1 MPTALDRQAES
12 SVSRRLAVVV
22 LALTV
27 LVYLAAL
34 GFVNLQLRSTLRG
47 QIADRI
53 ALVLNEVALIQTAPD
68 TSALGPLAVDD
79 AELLASGLS
88 DVLVLEVAERLREIT
103 SRSATVLGA
112 RLFNADGEL
121 ILPLPPELVEEALP
135 NEARSRMGEAYAHY
149 RPAVRL
155 SDLFIT
161 GGSAERDD
169 SLPLP
174 VLEVWI
180 PVLAARKPVPLGTVQ
195 LLLDGTGVAE
205 EYRRLDATL
214 FQRALLLGLAGAGV
228 IGGGLAWAFRR
239 LERANRLLA
248 NRTSELVRANTELA
262 LAAKTSAVGAVA
274 AHLMHGLKNPLAG
287 LQSFV
292 TSLNGKASPA
302 DQEELREAL
311 LTTQRAQQLVQET
324 VRILR
329 EEDSSV
335 RYDLTTDEL
344 VELLSVRAAAA
355 AKSFGVEWRVE
366 GAADRVLSNREAN
379 LILLIL
385 ENLVRN
391 AIEVTPTGRA
401 VVLHVAADAGG
412 IRLAVADAGP
422 GIPVERQAALFTPQR
437 SSKPGG
443 AGIGLAISRQLAAH
457 IGARLEL
464 ESSGPGGTIFALTLD
479 RPNPAD

>member
-1 MPTALDRQAES
+1 M
-12 SVSRRLAVVV
+12 
-22 LALTV
+22 ALTV

-34 GFVNLQLRSTLRG
+34 GLVNLQLRSTLRG

-53 ALVLNEVALIQTAPD
+53 ALVLNEVALIQTAPE

-79 AELLASGLS
+79 AELLGSGLS
-88 DVLVLEVAERLREIT
+88 DVLVLDVAERLREIT

-112 RLFNADGEL
+112 RLFSADGEL
-121 ILPLPPELVEEALP
+121 ILPLPPELVEEALS
-135 NEARSRMGEAYAHY
+135 NEARSRMGEAYARY

-169 SLPLP
+169 PLPLP
-174 VLEVWI
+174 VLEAWI
-180 PVLAARKPVPLGTVQ
+180 PVLAAGNPEPLGTVQ
-195 LLLDGTGVAE
+195 LLLDGSGVAE

-248 NRTSELVRANTELA
+248 KRTAELVRANTELA

-292 TSLNGKASPA
+292 TSLNAKAAPA

-311 LTTQRAQQLVQET
+311 LTAQRAQQLVQET

-329 EEDSSV
+329 EESSSV
-335 RYDLTTDEL
+335 RYDLTIAEL
-344 VELLSVRAAAA
+344 VELLSARAAAA

-366 GAADRVLSNREAN
+366 GTADRALSNREAN

-391 AIEVTPTGRA
+391 ALEVTPAGRGVA
-401 VVLHVAADAGG
+401 LQVSAGPEEVRFGVVDE
-412 IRLAVADAGP
+412 GP
-422 GIPVERQAALFTPQR
+422 GIPPDRQATLFTPQR

-443 AGIGLAISRQLAAH
+443 AGIGLAISRQLAGH

-464 ESSGPGGTIFALTLD
+464 ESSGPSGTVFALIVGKP
-479 RPNPAD
+479 RAKG